1 MRKRFLTLL
10 VAAASVFFGCN
21 DKNGTTPDIIEP
33 DLSGAPELPADPQP
47 ANSSFNHRIMLLQ
60 HTGTYC
66 PNCPNLMTSLK
77 ELAQDNEY
85 LNKYIHV
92 ASHSY
97 NEDGDRAYSEAAAK
111 ISQAFCSGYYPE
123 LTFNLTS
130 ESTGTSIAA
139 STIKSMIDGLHK
151 ETADVG
157 IAAAAKIMNDG
168 NLGIITEI
176 KTAIEGNYRI
186 AVWLLED
193 GIESEQMGATADWQ
207 HIHNNAL
214 RAMAGGTLNQRIYGE
229 KVGIVLPG
237 EKQSSTFVIK
247 TDKDWNM
254 DNCKVI
260 VLANVQQPDGRFDV
274 ANCIVCPVEGSV
286 TYDYK

>member
-1 MRKRFLTLL
+1 MRVRLLTIL
-10 VAAASVFFGCN
+10 AAAAILFGCTE
-21 DKNGTTPDIIEP
+21 KSGTTPDNIDT

-47 ANSSFNHRIMLLQ
+47 GNTSFDHRIMLLQ

-77 ELAQDNEY
+77 EVAQDKAY
-85 LNKYIHV
+85 SDRYVHV

-97 NEDGDRAYSEAAAK
+97 NADGDLAYSEAAAK

-130 ESTGTSIAA
+130 ENTGTSIAA

-151 ETADVG
+151 DAADVG

-168 NLGIITEI
+168 KLGIIVEL
-176 KTAIEGNYRI
+176 KAAVENNYRI

-193 GIESEQMGATADWQ
+193 GIESEQMGATAEWQ
-207 HIHNNAL
+207 HTHNNAL
-214 RAMAGGTLNQRIYGE
+214 RAMAGSSLNLRIYGA
-229 KVGIVLPG
+229 KTGLIPSG
-237 EKQSSTFVIK
+237 EKYASTFVIEMEEGWK
-247 TDKDWNM
+247 SE
-254 DNCKVI
+254 NCKVLI
-260 VLANVQQPDGRFDV
+260 LANAHQPDGRVDV
-274 ANCIVCPVEGSV
+274 ANCVICPIGKSV
-286 TYDYK
+286 TYDYR